1 MTNVNKY
8 TGEVRF
14 NAGMINEL
22 YPFLGTVGF
31 SESDKELLEAVNADY
46 HIEWDFSEELNIEL
60 PMSFDA
66 DPVSLGMSDSLVG
79 YIWDYNRDFAETLV
93 QYILNK
99 HNLMV
104 ITATSGYNYNE
115 LDYFRDGISDKLL
128 TINLSKTGEFRD
140 LFDDVWAFIVPRKN
154 IRAYNHKTLDQMI
167 KICS

>member
-115 LDYFRDGISDKLL
+115 LDYFRGGISDKLL